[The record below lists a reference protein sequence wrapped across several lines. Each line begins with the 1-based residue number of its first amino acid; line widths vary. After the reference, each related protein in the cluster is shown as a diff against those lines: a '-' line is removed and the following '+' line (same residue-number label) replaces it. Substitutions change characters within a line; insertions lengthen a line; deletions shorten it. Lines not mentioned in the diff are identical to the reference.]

1 MSNQKKPH
9 GWKEETSKSILM
21 KSDGSL
27 AGVDFAMQVINFDAL
42 VDNLFKDLKKIK
54 VSKFWVY

>member
-21 KSDGSL
+21 KSEVPL
-27 AGVDFAMQVINFDAL
+27 VGVEFAMQVISFDAL
-42 VDNLFKDLKKIK
+42 V
-54 VSKFWVY
+54 